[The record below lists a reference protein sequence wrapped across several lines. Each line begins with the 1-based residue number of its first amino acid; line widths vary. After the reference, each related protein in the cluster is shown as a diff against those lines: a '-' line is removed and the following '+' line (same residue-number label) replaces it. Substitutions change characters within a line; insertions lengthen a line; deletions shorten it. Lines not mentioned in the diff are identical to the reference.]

1 MIKYTSG
8 AYGIQALLRFHGS
21 AAYKALLP
29 SLFSVLVYVVL
40 DMVTALNYD
49 PDMVQHPYALGALI
63 VAFTFLLSF
72 KATFSYN
79 RYWEAVTAVHQMH
92 SKWLDVGM
100 NLVSF
105 HLQSDIYKKKPPAF
119 GQHPELN
126 VYRDGKRNYR
136 SSKEV
141 EDKLDQ
147 GRRETILKAFVPK
160 GIIRNTDENEEGER
174 NGSVE
179 EEKTCT
185 NLQNVYLP
193 TADNPIDLKTK
204 TPSPFLQ
211 EAAHLLSLLSAVAMS
226 TLRNDV
232 EAAESPLATFYRGD
246 PWPAVDPD
254 SRDAQIRDKWSTD
267 WHCWVVFRYLLGMA
281 RTDRDRTLY
290 NAARPFRV
298 IGGVSDSEIKLLQA
312 ARGAFAKVAL
322 VSLWLQ
328 EFISREYL
336 NGSTGKVGPPIIS
349 RLFQF
354 TSDGMLGYNQA
365 RKVAFIPFPFPHAQ
379 ITALFVLVMLF
390 IVPILVLTFVTN
402 VYFGAVLNFFIIMC
416 FFGLHEVSR
425 ELENPFQ
432 SVPNDIPLNNFQA
445 QFNEALMNMFA
456 GYHPDSWDWTT

>member
-8 AYGIQALLRFHGS
+8 AYGIQVSSEKVIVVSQLLQVHSSGTFFQALLRFHGS
-21 AAYKALLP
+21 AAYKAVIP
-29 SLFSVLVYVVL
+29 SFFSVLVFILL
-40 DMVTALNYD
+40 DFTTDLNND
-49 PDMVQHPYALGALI
+49 PNMVQHPYALGALI

-72 KATFSYN
+72 KANFSYN

-100 NLVSF
+100 DLVAF

-126 VYRDGKRNYR
+126 FYRDGKRNHKSPNR
-136 SSKEV
+136 IGP
-141 EDKLDQ
+141 EDRLD
-147 GRRETILKAFVPK
+147 GDKGKILKGLVPK
-160 GIIRNTDENEEGER
+160 DIFAKANMDEGELVER
-174 NGSVE
+174 ENGSTDLNKG
-179 EEKTCT
+179 EKIYS

-232 EAAESPLATFYRGD
+232 EAAESPLGTFYRGD

-254 SRDAQIRDKWSTD
+254 SCYAQIRDNWSTES
-267 WHCWVVFRYLLGMA
+267 HCWIVFRYLLGLS

-298 IGGVSDSEIKLLQA
+298 IGGVSESEIKLLQA

-322 VSLWLQ
+322 VSVWLQ

-336 NGSTGKVGPPIIS
+336 SGSTGKVGV
-349 RLFQF
+349 RL
-354 TSDGMLGYNQA
+354 
-365 RKVAFIPFPFPHAQ
+365 
-379 ITALFVLVMLF
+379 
-390 IVPILVLTFVTN
+390 
-402 VYFGAVLNFFIIMC
+402 
-416 FFGLHEVSR
+416 
-425 ELENPFQ
+425 
-432 SVPNDIPLNNFQA
+432 
-445 QFNEALMNMFA
+445 
-456 GYHPDSWDWTT
+456 